1 MAEVFISY
9 ARTDQGFVRDL
20 NAALKKVNRE
30 TWIDWR
36 SIPDTAEWRAEIF
49 AGIEQADNF
58 VFIIS
63 PDSLKSWMC
72 GEEVKHAVAN
82 NKRLITILYHP
93 VERENLLPVLAGIQ
107 WIEYPNLGFE
117 ETFKRLIAAL
127 DTDRD
132 WERQHTRFRERAAE
146 WESKDR
152 DQGFLLHGMELKE
165 AVRWLE
171 QATAIEGRKP
181 TKLQEQFIRASEEW
195 EAGEIQRLKGLNA
208 EKERQA
214 RIASARERVA
224 FSTISLDEDPER
236 SILLAMHAV
245 DATRSADQTVI
256 PEAEDAL
263 HRALLRSQVRVTMFG
278 HSNNVDAVA
287 VTPDGKLA
295 VSASW
300 DQTLKVWKLGS
311 GREQRTLSGHSWV
324 VSAVAVTPDGQLV
337 VSASWDKTLKVWDLG
352 SGRELRTLS
361 GHTQDVTVV
370 AVTQEGRLAV
380 SASYDK
386 TLKVWELGGGREL
399 RTLSGHSNEVTA
411 VAVTPDGK
419 LVVSASSSPVL
430 TTDNTLKVMDCTLKV
445 WDVGS
450 GRELLTLRGHT
461 GGVSAVAVTQ
471 EGRLAVSA
479 SYDKTLKV
487 WDLASGRELR
497 TLTGHT
503 GIVGA
508 VAVTPD
514 GHLAVS
520 ASCDQTLKVWELASG
535 RELRTLSGHT
545 SYVYAVTVTPDGHLA
560 VSAGDCELK
569 MWELGSGR
577 ELRTL
582 NGHTS
587 YVLGV
592 AVTPNG
598 KRLASASED
607 QTVRIW
613 DMESGRELITLVAHR
628 DAVRSVAWSPDGKVL
643 LSAGNDGII
652 QVYAMDIDLLMEL
665 ARSRVT
671 RNLTL
676 EECQKYL
683 HLDEVPPIR

>member
-195 EAGEIQRLKGLNA
+195 EAGEIQRLKDLNA

-324 VSAVAVTPDGQLV
+324 VSAVAVTPDGQQV
-337 VSASWDKTLKVWDLG
+337 VSASWDKTLKVWELD
-352 SGRELRTLS
+352 SGRLS
-361 GHTQDVTVV
+361 CAPCAGT
-370 AVTQEGRLAV
+370 RI
-380 SASYDK
+380 
-386 TLKVWELGGGREL
+386 
-399 RTLSGHSNEVTA
+399 LS
-411 VAVTPDGK
+411 
-419 LVVSASSSPVL
+419 
-430 TTDNTLKVMDCTLKV
+430 M
-445 WDVGS
+445 
-450 GRELLTLRGHT
+450 R
-461 GGVSAVAVTQ
+461 
-471 EGRLAVSA
+471 
-479 SYDKTLKV
+479 
-487 WDLASGRELR
+487 
-497 TLTGHT
+497 
-503 GIVGA
+503 
-508 VAVTPD
+508 
-514 GHLAVS
+514 
-520 ASCDQTLKVWELASG
+520 
-535 RELRTLSGHT
+535 
-545 SYVYAVTVTPDGHLA
+545 
-560 VSAGDCELK
+560 
-569 MWELGSGR
+569 
-577 ELRTL
+577 
-582 NGHTS
+582 
-587 YVLGV
+587 
-592 AVTPNG
+592 
-598 KRLASASED
+598 
-607 QTVRIW
+607 
-613 DMESGRELITLVAHR
+613 
-628 DAVRSVAWSPDGKVL
+628 
-643 LSAGNDGII
+643 
-652 QVYAMDIDLLMEL
+652 
-665 ARSRVT
+665 
-671 RNLTL
+671 
-676 EECQKYL
+676 
-683 HLDEVPPIR
+683 